1 MNARRWLPAA
11 LCAAL
16 LTLAA
21 CGGGSQGE
29 PADVGQPLPTP
40 QGSASAAVA
49 GTISLLDERLAGR
62 GYQMFPPIA
71 PYRPSEPESLTQVP
85 RTVLQVSGAEADQ
98 GYVLIYSFPTDAAA
112 AAAGA
117 ELARYVASG
126 FGQTNYPT
134 DAQFSVAQVGST
146 LVFTW
151 YSGARANDP
160 AAVRGAFDAIR
171 SVGQPFPVV
180 K

>member
-1 MNARRWLPAA
+1 MPDRPA
-11 LCAAL
+11 
-16 LTLAA
+16 
-21 CGGGSQGE
+21 E
-29 PADVGQPLPTP
+29 
-40 QGSASAAVA
+40 
-49 GTISLLDERLAGR
+49 IAGR
-62 GYQMFPPIA
+62 QPAGPRLGYQGP
-71 PYRPSEPESLTQVP
+71 
-85 RTVLQVSGAEADQ
+85 DQ

-112 AAAGA
+112 ATAGA